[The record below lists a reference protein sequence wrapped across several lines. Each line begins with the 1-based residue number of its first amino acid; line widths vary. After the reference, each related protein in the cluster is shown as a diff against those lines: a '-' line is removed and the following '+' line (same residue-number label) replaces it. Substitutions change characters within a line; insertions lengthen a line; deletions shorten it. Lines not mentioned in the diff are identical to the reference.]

1 MDKFTWLTK
10 VCKRKTYTLWALM
23 MRVISG
29 RFKGKKL
36 LPVKNLK
43 IRPTLDRSKEM
54 IFNTLTSILFKKK
67 LAFENLTVL
76 DTFCGTGALGIE
88 AISRGA
94 KKAFFIDCSTDA
106 LDLVKRNINFLEID
120 IYSKFLN
127 CELPELNFKNLNA
140 NLFFMDPPYDFDNYN
155 EVFSSL
161 AKNNLIAHDALAV
174 IELSKKKSFKIN
186 NYSLIKKKIISNSCF
201 LFLEK
206 T

>member
-1 MDKFTWLTK
+1 
-10 VCKRKTYTLWALM
+10 M

-120 IYSKFLN
+120 IYSKFCDEGN
-127 CELPELNFKNLNA
+127 SSK
-140 NLFFMDPPYDFDNYN
+140 DF
-155 EVFSSL
+155 SAIS
-161 AKNNLIAHDALAV
+161 KLIGGDAWDYP
-174 IELSKKKSFKIN
+174 IE
-186 NYSLIKKKIISNSCF
+186 
-201 LFLEK
+201 
-206 T
+206 

>member
-1 MDKFTWLTK
+1 
-10 VCKRKTYTLWALM
+10 
-23 MRVISG
+23 MRIISG

-36 LPVKNLK
+36 LPIKNLK

-54 IFNTLTSILFKKK
+54 IFNTLTSILFKKN
-67 LAFENLTVL
+67 LAFENLTIL

-94 KKAFFIDCSTDA
+94 KKAFFIDNSSDA
-106 LDLVKRNINFLEID
+106 LDLVKKNIKFLELD
-120 IYSKFLN
+120 IYSKLLN
-127 CELPELNFKNLNA
+127 CNLPKSDFKDLNA

-161 AKNNLIAHDALAV
+161 AKNNLITQDALGV
-174 IELSKKKSFKIN
+174 IELSKKKKKFKIN